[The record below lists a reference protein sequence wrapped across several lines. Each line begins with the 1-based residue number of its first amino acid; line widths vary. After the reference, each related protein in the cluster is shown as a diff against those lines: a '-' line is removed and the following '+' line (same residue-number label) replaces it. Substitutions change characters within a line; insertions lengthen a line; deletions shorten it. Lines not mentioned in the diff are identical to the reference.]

1 MSISFFIKNL
11 RSDENVSVEKIL
23 EIGETLSQY
32 NLDENAEQIEEFLSE
47 ELGNFDCILVG
58 EEEKSARGFEIS
70 YDKNTKFYQIRL
82 YTPCSIG
89 DWETAF
95 DFIEKLGCFLENNN
109 IIDEDGTE
117 YTLESIRT
125 YPYIENIEFGIKTLT
140 DHFDETQ
147 MEIYKVFGIYIDEDG
162 TEYTLESIRTYPYI
176 ENIEFGIKTLTDHFD
191 ETQMEIYKVFG
202 IYRPVAFNKK
212 MIEDMNNSENPTK
225 LFSDIITSI
234 QYIDAYTANQNFY
247 KNDNEEIFGVYTL
260 TESVRTI
267 LPFKPSVEYENSDIV
282 KNEDVKFWRLVLVI
296 INGNPDDEN
305 SYEMLGEI
313 DYTKFIENLPKDK
326 YSFIDGEYI
335 VIEPLTKEEINKIFK
350 LSGELI

>member
-11 RSDENVSVEKIL
+11 RTDENVSVEKIL
-23 EIGETLSQY
+23 EIGGTLSQY
-32 NLDENAEQIEEFLSE
+32 NLDESAEQIEEFLSE

-109 IIDEDGTE
+109 IIDEDGAK

-147 MEIYKVFGIYIDEDG
+147 MK
-162 TEYTLESIRTYPYI
+162 
-176 ENIEFGIKTLTDHFD
+176 
-191 ETQMEIYKVFG
+191 IYKVFG

-282 KNEDVKFWRLVLVI
+282 KNEDIKFWRLVLVI

-305 SYEMLGEI
+305 SYEMLGEV
-313 DYTKFIENLPKDK
+313 DYTKFIENLPKDR

-335 VIEPLTKEEINKIFK
+335 VIEPLTKEEIDKIFK

>member
-11 RSDENVSVEKIL
+11 RTDENVSVEKIL
-23 EIGETLSQY
+23 EIGGTLSQY
-32 NLDENAEQIEEFLSE
+32 NLDESAEQIEEFLSE

-109 IIDEDGTE
+109 IIDEDGE
-117 YTLESIRT
+117 
-125 YPYIENIEFGIKTLT
+125 K
-140 DHFDETQ
+140 
-147 MEIYKVFGIYIDEDG
+147 
-162 TEYTLESIRTYPYI
+162 YTLESIRTYPYI

-313 DYTKFIENLPKDK
+313 DYTKFIENLPKDR

-335 VIEPLTKEEINKIFK
+335 VIEPLTKEEIDKIFK

>member
-11 RSDENVSVEKIL
+11 RTDENVSVEKIL
-23 EIGETLSQY
+23 EIGGTLSQY
-32 NLDENAEQIEEFLSE
+32 NLDESDEHIEEFLSE

-109 IIDEDGTE
+109 IIDEDGE
-117 YTLESIRT
+117 
-125 YPYIENIEFGIKTLT
+125 K
-140 DHFDETQ
+140 
-147 MEIYKVFGIYIDEDG
+147 
-162 TEYTLESIRTYPYI
+162 YTLESIRTYPYI

-335 VIEPLTKEEINKIFK
+335 VIEPLTKEEIDKIFK

>member
-11 RSDENVSVEKIL
+11 RTDENISVEKIL
-23 EIGETLSQY
+23 EIGRTLSQY
-32 NLDENAEQIEEFLSE
+32 NLDESDEHIEEFLSE

-117 YTLESIRT
+117 YTLQ
-125 YPYIENIEFGIKTLT
+125 N
-140 DHFDETQ
+140 
-147 MEIYKVFGIYIDEDG
+147 
-162 TEYTLESIRTYPYI
+162 IRTYPYI

-212 MIEDMNNSENPTK
+212 MIEDMNNSENPAK
-225 LFSDIITSI
+225 LFSDIITNI

-282 KNEDVKFWRLVLVI
+282 KNEDIKFWRLVLVI

-313 DYTKFIENLPKDK
+313 DYTKFIENLSKDK

>member
-11 RSDENVSVEKIL
+11 RTDENVSVEKIL
-23 EIGETLSQY
+23 EIGGTLSQY
-32 NLDENAEQIEEFLSE
+32 NLDESAEQIEEFLSE

-89 DWETAF
+89 DWKTAF

-109 IIDEDGTE
+109 I
-117 YTLESIRT
+117 
-125 YPYIENIEFGIKTLT
+125 
-140 DHFDETQ
+140 
-147 MEIYKVFGIYIDEDG
+147 IDEDG

-282 KNEDVKFWRLVLVI
+282 KNEDIKFWRLVLVI

-313 DYTKFIENLPKDK
+313 DYTKFIENLSKDK

-335 VIEPLTKEEINKIFK
+335 VIEPLTKEEIDKIFK

>member
-11 RSDENVSVEKIL
+11 RTDENVSVEKIL
-23 EIGETLSQY
+23 EIGGTLSQY
-32 NLDENAEQIEEFLSE
+32 NLDAEQIEEFLSE

-109 IIDEDGTE
+109 IIDEDGA
-117 YTLESIRT
+117 
-125 YPYIENIEFGIKTLT
+125 K
-140 DHFDETQ
+140 
-147 MEIYKVFGIYIDEDG
+147 
-162 TEYTLESIRTYPYI
+162 YTLESIRTYPYI

-282 KNEDVKFWRLVLVI
+282 KNEDIKFWRLVLVI

-305 SYEMLGEI
+305 SYEMLGEV

-335 VIEPLTKEEINKIFK
+335 VIEPLTKEKIDKIFK

>member
-11 RSDENVSVEKIL
+11 RTDENISVEKIL
-23 EIGETLSQY
+23 EIGRTLSQY
-32 NLDENAEQIEEFLSE
+32 NLDESDEHIEEFLSE

-117 YTLESIRT
+117 YTLQ
-125 YPYIENIEFGIKTLT
+125 N
-140 DHFDETQ
+140 
-147 MEIYKVFGIYIDEDG
+147 
-162 TEYTLESIRTYPYI
+162 IRTYPYI

-212 MIEDMNNSENPTK
+212 MIEDMNNSENTAK
-225 LFSDIITSI
+225 LFSDIITNI

-282 KNEDVKFWRLVLVI
+282 KNEDIKFWRLVLVI

-313 DYTKFIENLPKDK
+313 DYTKFIENLSKDK

>member
-11 RSDENVSVEKIL
+11 RTDENVSVEKIL
-23 EIGETLSQY
+23 EIGGTLSQY
-32 NLDENAEQIEEFLSE
+32 NLDESAEQIEEFLSE

-117 YTLESIRT
+117 YTLQ
-125 YPYIENIEFGIKTLT
+125 N
-140 DHFDETQ
+140 
-147 MEIYKVFGIYIDEDG
+147 
-162 TEYTLESIRTYPYI
+162 IRTYPYI

-313 DYTKFIENLPKDK
+313 DYTKFIENLPKDR

-335 VIEPLTKEEINKIFK
+335 VIEPLTKEEIDKIFK

>member
-11 RSDENVSVEKIL
+11 RTDENISVEKIL
-23 EIGETLSQY
+23 EIGRTLSQY
-32 NLDENAEQIEEFLSE
+32 NLDESDEHIEEFLSE

-147 MEIYKVFGIYIDEDG
+147 MEIYKVFGIY
-162 TEYTLESIRTYPYI
+162 
-176 ENIEFGIKTLTDHFD
+176 
-191 ETQMEIYKVFG
+191 
-202 IYRPVAFNKK
+202 RPVAFNKK
-212 MIEDMNNSENPTK
+212 MIEDMNNSENPAK
-225 LFSDIITSI
+225 LFSDIITNI

-282 KNEDVKFWRLVLVI
+282 KNEDIKFWRLVLVI

-313 DYTKFIENLPKDK
+313 DYTKFIENLSKDK

>member
-11 RSDENVSVEKIL
+11 RTDENVSVEKIL
-23 EIGETLSQY
+23 EIGGTLSQY
-32 NLDENAEQIEEFLSE
+32 NLDESDEHIEEFLSE

-117 YTLESIRT
+117 YTLQ
-125 YPYIENIEFGIKTLT
+125 N
-140 DHFDETQ
+140 
-147 MEIYKVFGIYIDEDG
+147 
-162 TEYTLESIRTYPYI
+162 IRTYPYI

-282 KNEDVKFWRLVLVI
+282 KNEDIKFWRLVLVI

-335 VIEPLTKEEINKIFK
+335 VIEPLTKEEIDKIFK

>member
-11 RSDENVSVEKIL
+11 RTDENISVEKIL
-23 EIGETLSQY
+23 KIGRTLSQY
-32 NLDENAEQIEEFLSE
+32 NLDESDEHIEEFLSK

-95 DFIEKLGCFLENNN
+95 NFIEKLGCFLENNN
-109 IIDEDGTE
+109 IIDEDGE
-117 YTLESIRT
+117 
-125 YPYIENIEFGIKTLT
+125 K
-140 DHFDETQ
+140 
-147 MEIYKVFGIYIDEDG
+147 
-162 TEYTLESIRTYPYI
+162 YTLESIRTYPYI

-313 DYTKFIENLPKDK
+313 DYTKFIENLPKDR

-335 VIEPLTKEEINKIFK
+335 VIEPLTKEEIDKIFK

>member
-11 RSDENVSVEKIL
+11 RTDENISVEKIL
-23 EIGETLSQY
+23 EIGRTLSQY
-32 NLDENAEQIEEFLSE
+32 NLDESDEHIEEFLSE

-109 IIDEDGTE
+109 I
-117 YTLESIRT
+117 
-125 YPYIENIEFGIKTLT
+125 
-140 DHFDETQ
+140 
-147 MEIYKVFGIYIDEDG
+147 IDEDG

-313 DYTKFIENLPKDK
+313 DYTKFIENLPKDR

-335 VIEPLTKEEINKIFK
+335 VIEPLTKEEIDKIFK

>member
-11 RSDENVSVEKIL
+11 RTDENISVEKIL
-23 EIGETLSQY
+23 EIGRTLSQY
-32 NLDENAEQIEEFLSE
+32 NLDESDEHIEEFLSE

-117 YTLESIRT
+117 YTLQ
-125 YPYIENIEFGIKTLT
+125 N
-140 DHFDETQ
+140 
-147 MEIYKVFGIYIDEDG
+147 
-162 TEYTLESIRTYPYI
+162 IRTYPYI

-212 MIEDMNNSENPTK
+212 MIEDMNNSENPAK
-225 LFSDIITSI
+225 LFSDIITNI

-282 KNEDVKFWRLVLVI
+282 KNEDIKFWRLVLVI

-313 DYTKFIENLPKDK
+313 DYTKFIENLSKDK

-350 LSGELI
+350 LSGDQL

>member
-11 RSDENVSVEKIL
+11 RTDENISVEKIL
-23 EIGETLSQY
+23 KIGRTLSQY
-32 NLDENAEQIEEFLSE
+32 NLDESDEHIEEFLSK

-117 YTLESIRT
+117 YTLQ
-125 YPYIENIEFGIKTLT
+125 N
-140 DHFDETQ
+140 
-147 MEIYKVFGIYIDEDG
+147 
-162 TEYTLESIRTYPYI
+162 IRTYPYI

-212 MIEDMNNSENPTK
+212 MIEDMNNSENPAK
-225 LFSDIITSI
+225 LFSDIITNI

-305 SYEMLGEI
+305 SYEMLGEV

-335 VIEPLTKEEINKIFK
+335 VIEPLTKEEIDKIFK

>member
-1 MSISFFIKNL
+1 MSISFFLKNL
-11 RSDENVSVEKIL
+11 RTDENVSVEKIL
-23 EIGETLSQY
+23 EIGGTLSQY
-32 NLDENAEQIEEFLSE
+32 NLDESDEHIEEFLSE

-82 YTPCSIG
+82 YIPCSIG

-109 IIDEDGTE
+109 I
-117 YTLESIRT
+117 
-125 YPYIENIEFGIKTLT
+125 
-140 DHFDETQ
+140 
-147 MEIYKVFGIYIDEDG
+147 IDEDG

-305 SYEMLGEI
+305 SYEMLGEV
-313 DYTKFIENLPKDK
+313 DYTKFIENLPKDR

-335 VIEPLTKEEINKIFK
+335 VIEPLTKEEIDKIFK

>member
-11 RSDENVSVEKIL
+11 RTDENVSVEKIL
-23 EIGETLSQY
+23 EIGGTLSQY
-32 NLDENAEQIEEFLSE
+32 NLDAEQIEEFLSE

-109 IIDEDGTE
+109 IIDEDGA
-117 YTLESIRT
+117 
-125 YPYIENIEFGIKTLT
+125 K
-140 DHFDETQ
+140 
-147 MEIYKVFGIYIDEDG
+147 
-162 TEYTLESIRTYPYI
+162 YTLESIRTYPYI

-212 MIEDMNNSENPTK
+212 MIEDMNNSENSTK

-282 KNEDVKFWRLVLVI
+282 KNEDIKFWRLVLVI

-305 SYEMLGEI
+305 SYEMLGEV

-335 VIEPLTKEEINKIFK
+335 VIEPLTKEEIDKIFK

>member
-1 MSISFFIKNL
+1 MKSRRFYEYKFFYKNL
-11 RSDENVSVEKIL
+11 RTDENVSVEKIL
-23 EIGETLSQY
+23 EIGGTLSQY
-32 NLDENAEQIEEFLSE
+32 NLDESAEQIEEFLSE

-109 IIDEDGTE
+109 I
-117 YTLESIRT
+117 
-125 YPYIENIEFGIKTLT
+125 
-140 DHFDETQ
+140 
-147 MEIYKVFGIYIDEDG
+147 IDEDG

-313 DYTKFIENLPKDK
+313 DYTKFIENLPKDR

-335 VIEPLTKEEINKIFK
+335 VIEPLTKEEIDKIFK

>member
-11 RSDENVSVEKIL
+11 RTDENISVKKIL
-23 EIGETLSQY
+23 EIGGTLSQY
-32 NLDENAEQIEEFLSE
+32 NLDESDEHIEEFLSE

-82 YTPCSIG
+82 YIPCSIG

-109 IIDEDGTE
+109 I
-117 YTLESIRT
+117 
-125 YPYIENIEFGIKTLT
+125 
-140 DHFDETQ
+140 
-147 MEIYKVFGIYIDEDG
+147 IDEDG

-313 DYTKFIENLPKDK
+313 DYTKFIENLPKDR

-335 VIEPLTKEEINKIFK
+335 VIEPLTKEEIDKIFK

>member
-11 RSDENVSVEKIL
+11 RTDENVSVEKIL
-23 EIGETLSQY
+23 EIGGTLSQY
-32 NLDENAEQIEEFLSE
+32 NLDESDEHIEEFLSE

-117 YTLESIRT
+117 YTLQ
-125 YPYIENIEFGIKTLT
+125 N
-140 DHFDETQ
+140 
-147 MEIYKVFGIYIDEDG
+147 
-162 TEYTLESIRTYPYI
+162 IRTYPYI

-212 MIEDMNNSENPTK
+212 MIEDMNNSENPAK
-225 LFSDIITSI
+225 LFSDIITNI

-282 KNEDVKFWRLVLVI
+282 KNEDIKFWRLVLVI

-313 DYTKFIENLPKDK
+313 DYTKFIENLSKDK

-335 VIEPLTKEEINKIFK
+335 VIEPLTKEEIDKIFK

>member
-11 RSDENVSVEKIL
+11 RTDENISVEKIL
-23 EIGETLSQY
+23 EIGGTLSQY
-32 NLDENAEQIEEFLSE
+32 NLDESAEQIEEFLSE

-95 DFIEKLGCFLENNN
+95 NFIEKLGCFLENNN

-117 YTLESIRT
+117 YTLQ
-125 YPYIENIEFGIKTLT
+125 N
-140 DHFDETQ
+140 
-147 MEIYKVFGIYIDEDG
+147 
-162 TEYTLESIRTYPYI
+162 IRTYPYI

-212 MIEDMNNSENPTK
+212 MIEDMNNSENPAK
-225 LFSDIITSI
+225 LFSDIITNI

-282 KNEDVKFWRLVLVI
+282 KNEDIKFWRLVLVI

>member
-11 RSDENVSVEKIL
+11 RTDENVSVEKIL
-23 EIGETLSQY
+23 EIGGTLSQY
-32 NLDENAEQIEEFLSE
+32 NLDAEQIEEFLSE

-58 EEEKSARGFEIS
+58 KEEKSARGFEIS

-95 DFIEKLGCFLENNN
+95 NFIEKLGCFLENNN

-117 YTLESIRT
+117 YTLQ
-125 YPYIENIEFGIKTLT
+125 N
-140 DHFDETQ
+140 
-147 MEIYKVFGIYIDEDG
+147 
-162 TEYTLESIRTYPYI
+162 IRTYPYI

-282 KNEDVKFWRLVLVI
+282 KNEDIKFWRLVLVI

-305 SYEMLGEI
+305 SYEMLGEV

>member
-1 MSISFFIKNL
+1 MKSRRFYEYKFFYKNL
-11 RSDENVSVEKIL
+11 RTDENVSVEKIL
-23 EIGETLSQY
+23 EIGGTLSQY
-32 NLDENAEQIEEFLSE
+32 NLDKSAEQIEEFLSE

-58 EEEKSARGFEIS
+58 KEEKSARGFEIS

-109 IIDEDGTE
+109 I
-117 YTLESIRT
+117 
-125 YPYIENIEFGIKTLT
+125 
-140 DHFDETQ
+140 
-147 MEIYKVFGIYIDEDG
+147 IDEDG

-313 DYTKFIENLPKDK
+313 DYTKFIENLPKDR

-335 VIEPLTKEEINKIFK
+335 VIEPLTKEEIDKIFK

>member
-11 RSDENVSVEKIL
+11 RTDENISVEKIL
-23 EIGETLSQY
+23 EIGGTLSQY
-32 NLDENAEQIEEFLSE
+32 NLDESDEHIEDFLSE

-95 DFIEKLGCFLENNN
+95 NFIEKLGCFLENNN
-109 IIDEDGTE
+109 IIDEDGAK

-125 YPYIENIEFGIKTLT
+125 YPYIENIEFGIKTLA
-140 DHFDETQ
+140 
-147 MEIYKVFGIYIDEDG
+147 
-162 TEYTLESIRTYPYI
+162 
-176 ENIEFGIKTLTDHFD
+176 DHFD

-212 MIEDMNNSENPTK
+212 MIEDMNNSESPAK
-225 LFSDIITSI
+225 LFSDIITNI

-313 DYTKFIENLPKDK
+313 DYTKFIENLSKDK

>member
-11 RSDENVSVEKIL
+11 RTDENVSVEKIL
-23 EIGETLSQY
+23 EIGGTLSQY
-32 NLDENAEQIEEFLSE
+32 NLDAEQIEEFLSE

-109 IIDEDGTE
+109 I
-117 YTLESIRT
+117 
-125 YPYIENIEFGIKTLT
+125 
-140 DHFDETQ
+140 
-147 MEIYKVFGIYIDEDG
+147 IDEDG

-282 KNEDVKFWRLVLVI
+282 KNEDIKFWRLVLVI

-335 VIEPLTKEEINKIFK
+335 VIEPLTKEEIDKIFK

>member
-11 RSDENVSVEKIL
+11 RTDENVSVEKIL
-23 EIGETLSQY
+23 EIGGTLSQY
-32 NLDENAEQIEEFLSE
+32 NLDESAEQIEEFLSE

-109 IIDEDGTE
+109 IID
-117 YTLESIRT
+117 
-125 YPYIENIEFGIKTLT
+125 K
-140 DHFDETQ
+140 
-147 MEIYKVFGIYIDEDG
+147 DG

-313 DYTKFIENLPKDK
+313 DYTKFIENLPKDR

-335 VIEPLTKEEINKIFK
+335 VIEPLTKEEIDKIFK

>member
-11 RSDENVSVEKIL
+11 RTDENVSVEKIL
-23 EIGETLSQY
+23 EIGGTLSQY
-32 NLDENAEQIEEFLSE
+32 NLDAEQIEEFLSE

-109 IIDEDGTE
+109 IIDEDGA
-117 YTLESIRT
+117 
-125 YPYIENIEFGIKTLT
+125 K
-140 DHFDETQ
+140 
-147 MEIYKVFGIYIDEDG
+147 
-162 TEYTLESIRTYPYI
+162 YTLESIRTYPYI

-305 SYEMLGEI
+305 SYEMLGEV

-335 VIEPLTKEEINKIFK
+335 VIEPLTKEEIDKIFK

>member
-1 MSISFFIKNL
+1 MSISFFLKNL
-11 RSDENVSVEKIL
+11 RTDENVSVEKIL
-23 EIGETLSQY
+23 EIGGTLSQY
-32 NLDENAEQIEEFLSE
+32 NLDESAEQIEEFLSE

-109 IIDEDGTE
+109 I
-117 YTLESIRT
+117 
-125 YPYIENIEFGIKTLT
+125 
-140 DHFDETQ
+140 
-147 MEIYKVFGIYIDEDG
+147 IDEDG

-313 DYTKFIENLPKDK
+313 DYTKFIENLPKDR

-335 VIEPLTKEEINKIFK
+335 VIEPLTKEEIDKIFK

>member
-11 RSDENVSVEKIL
+11 RTDENISVKKIL
-23 EIGETLSQY
+23 EIGGTLSQY
-32 NLDENAEQIEEFLSE
+32 NLDAEQIEEFLSE

-109 IIDEDGTE
+109 IIDEDGAK

-147 MEIYKVFGIYIDEDG
+147 MK
-162 TEYTLESIRTYPYI
+162 
-176 ENIEFGIKTLTDHFD
+176 
-191 ETQMEIYKVFG
+191 IYKVFG

-282 KNEDVKFWRLVLVI
+282 KNEDIKFWRLVLVI

-305 SYEMLGEI
+305 SYEMLGEV

>member
-11 RSDENVSVEKIL
+11 RTDENISVEKIL
-23 EIGETLSQY
+23 KIGRTLSQY
-32 NLDENAEQIEEFLSE
+32 NLDESAEQIEEFLSE

-147 MEIYKVFGIYIDEDG
+147 MEIYKVFGIY
-162 TEYTLESIRTYPYI
+162 
-176 ENIEFGIKTLTDHFD
+176 
-191 ETQMEIYKVFG
+191 
-202 IYRPVAFNKK
+202 RPVAFNKK
-212 MIEDMNNSENPTK
+212 MIEDMNNSENPAK
-225 LFSDIITSI
+225 LFSDIITNI

-282 KNEDVKFWRLVLVI
+282 KNEDIKFWRLVLVI

-335 VIEPLTKEEINKIFK
+335 VIEPLTKEEIDKIFK

>member
-11 RSDENVSVEKIL
+11 RTDENISVEKIL
-23 EIGETLSQY
+23 EIGGTLSQY
-32 NLDENAEQIEEFLSE
+32 NLDKSAEQIEEFLSE

-147 MEIYKVFGIYIDEDG
+147 MEIYKVFGIY
-162 TEYTLESIRTYPYI
+162 
-176 ENIEFGIKTLTDHFD
+176 
-191 ETQMEIYKVFG
+191 
-202 IYRPVAFNKK
+202 RPVAFNKK
-212 MIEDMNNSENPTK
+212 MIEDMNNSENPAK
-225 LFSDIITSI
+225 LFSDIITNI

-282 KNEDVKFWRLVLVI
+282 KNEDIKFWRLVLVI

-313 DYTKFIENLPKDK
+313 DYTKFIENLPKDR

-335 VIEPLTKEEINKIFK
+335 VIEPLTKEEIDKIFK

>member
-1 MSISFFIKNL
+1 MSISFFLKNL
-11 RSDENVSVEKIL
+11 RTDENVSVEKIL
-23 EIGETLSQY
+23 EIGGTLSQY
-32 NLDENAEQIEEFLSE
+32 NLDESDEHIEEFLSE

-109 IIDEDGTE
+109 I
-117 YTLESIRT
+117 
-125 YPYIENIEFGIKTLT
+125 
-140 DHFDETQ
+140 
-147 MEIYKVFGIYIDEDG
+147 IDEDG

-313 DYTKFIENLPKDK
+313 DYTKFIENLPKDR

-335 VIEPLTKEEINKIFK
+335 VIEPLTKEEIDKIFK

>member
-11 RSDENVSVEKIL
+11 RTDENISVEKIL
-23 EIGETLSQY
+23 EIGRTLSQY
-32 NLDENAEQIEEFLSE
+32 NLDESDEHIEEFLSE

-109 IIDEDGTE
+109 I
-117 YTLESIRT
+117 
-125 YPYIENIEFGIKTLT
+125 
-140 DHFDETQ
+140 
-147 MEIYKVFGIYIDEDG
+147 VDEDG

-313 DYTKFIENLPKDK
+313 DYTKFIENLPKDR

-335 VIEPLTKEEINKIFK
+335 VIEPLTKEEIDKIFK

>member
-11 RSDENVSVEKIL
+11 RTDENISVKKIL
-23 EIGETLSQY
+23 EIGGTLSQY
-32 NLDENAEQIEEFLSE
+32 NLDESDEHIEEFLSE

-109 IIDEDGTE
+109 IIDEDGAK

-147 MEIYKVFGIYIDEDG
+147 MK
-162 TEYTLESIRTYPYI
+162 
-176 ENIEFGIKTLTDHFD
+176 
-191 ETQMEIYKVFG
+191 IYKVFG

-212 MIEDMNNSENPTK
+212 MIEDMNNSENSTK

-282 KNEDVKFWRLVLVI
+282 KNEDIKFWRLVLVI

-305 SYEMLGEI
+305 SYEMLGEV

>member
-1 MSISFFIKNL
+1 MSISFFLKNL
-11 RSDENVSVEKIL
+11 RTDENVSVEKIL
-23 EIGETLSQY
+23 EIGGTLSQY
-32 NLDENAEQIEEFLSE
+32 NLDESAEQIEEFLSE

-147 MEIYKVFGIYIDEDG
+147 MEIYKVFGIY
-162 TEYTLESIRTYPYI
+162 
-176 ENIEFGIKTLTDHFD
+176 K
-191 ETQMEIYKVFG
+191 
-202 IYRPVAFNKK
+202 PVAFNKK

-313 DYTKFIENLPKDK
+313 DYTKFIENLPKDR

-335 VIEPLTKEEINKIFK
+335 VIEPLTKEEIDKIFK

>member
-11 RSDENVSVEKIL
+11 RTDENISVKKIL
-23 EIGETLSQY
+23 EIGGTLSQY
-32 NLDENAEQIEEFLSE
+32 NLDESDEHIEEFLSE

-95 DFIEKLGCFLENNN
+95 NFIEKLGCFLENNN

-117 YTLESIRT
+117 YTLQ
-125 YPYIENIEFGIKTLT
+125 N
-140 DHFDETQ
+140 
-147 MEIYKVFGIYIDEDG
+147 
-162 TEYTLESIRTYPYI
+162 IRTYPYI

-267 LPFKPSVEYENSDIV
+267 LPYKPSVEYENSDIV
-282 KNEDVKFWRLVLVI
+282 KNEDIKFWRLVLVI

-305 SYEMLGEI
+305 SYEMLGEV

-335 VIEPLTKEEINKIFK
+335 VIEPLTKEEIDKIFK

>member
-11 RSDENVSVEKIL
+11 RIDENISVEKIL
-23 EIGETLSQY
+23 EVGGTLSQY
-32 NLDENAEQIEEFLSE
+32 NLDESAEQIEEFLSE

-58 EEEKSARGFEIS
+58 KEEKSARGFEIS

-109 IIDEDGTE
+109 I
-117 YTLESIRT
+117 
-125 YPYIENIEFGIKTLT
+125 
-140 DHFDETQ
+140 
-147 MEIYKVFGIYIDEDG
+147 IDEDG

-313 DYTKFIENLPKDK
+313 DYTKFIENLPKDR

-335 VIEPLTKEEINKIFK
+335 VIEPLTKEEIDKIFK

>member
-11 RSDENVSVEKIL
+11 RSDENISVEKIL
-23 EIGETLSQY
+23 EIGGTLSQY
-32 NLDENAEQIEEFLSE
+32 NLDESAEQIEEFLSE

-109 IIDEDGTE
+109 I
-117 YTLESIRT
+117 
-125 YPYIENIEFGIKTLT
+125 
-140 DHFDETQ
+140 
-147 MEIYKVFGIYIDEDG
+147 IDEDG

-282 KNEDVKFWRLVLVI
+282 KNEDIKFWRLVLVI

-313 DYTKFIENLPKDK
+313 DYTKFIENLSKDK